1 MAAVIAPYPRSTP
14 VHRPGSAPSC
24 PPLRVIPG
32 GRQAARAY
40 ARQARPVHPV
50 RLVHPAVYRRR
61 RLGVALGLVS
71 AFFVAYLALMGL
83 GVVFGDGAAH
93 ADARPS
99 TGAAASATAGVP
111 APSTTYVV
119 QPGDTLWTIAR
130 HLHPSGD
137 IRALVDTLST
147 RAGSGPLQSG
157 QRLSLDGLVD

>member
-14 VHRPGSAPSC
+14 VHRPSSAPSG

-40 ARQARPVHPV
+40 ARQARPIGPV
-50 RLVHPAVYRRR
+50 GLVHPAVYRRR
-61 RLGVALGLVS
+61 RFGVALALVS
-71 AFFVAYLALMGL
+71 IALVGYLALMGL
-83 GVVFGDGAAH
+83 GVVFGDGAAQ

-99 TGAAASATAGVP
+99 AGASAVAVASAP
-111 APSTTYVV
+111 APSTAYVV
-119 QPGDTLWTIAR
+119 QPGDTLWSIAR

-137 IRALVDTLST
+137 IRSLVDELSA
-147 RAGSGPLQSG
+147 RAGSGSLQSG